1 MKKYTVA
8 LNADFCMEICIYH
21 VDSENEFE
29 ARKKAIIQFI
39 NEKMN
44 PNYQY
49 KDLILQQVTACKN
62 VESLGVFIYNNVINI
77 SIQETPVNVETMPL
91 WKFIQRED
99 LINKEGIIGMN
110 IPTSLS
116 YVPNEILNKIP
127 IINDNNL

>member
-29 ARKKAIIQFI
+29 AKKKAIIQFI
-39 NEKMN
+39 TEKMN

-49 KDLILQQVTACKN
+49 KHLILQQVTACKN
-62 VESLGVFIYNNVINI
+62 IESLGIFIYNNVINI
-77 SIQETPVNVETMPL
+77 SIQETPVNIETMPL

-99 LINKEGIIGMN
+99 LIKENGLINLNNKNWLNGFEKIN
-110 IPTSLS
+110 I
-116 YVPNEILNKIP
+116 E
-127 IINDNNL
+127 